1 MRRISGL
8 KSVVFLSVFALGSAL
23 GGVLVTN
30 GAARA
35 AEKSEYRVGDRL
47 PQKAP
52 ASSSAFKE
60 IPWEALM
67 PKDWNPARDFEK
79 LDLSSLSDSDPR
91 ATKAL
96 EQLRL
101 AMDNAPIVQS
111 LNGSRVRIAGFMVP
125 LDGLRGEITEFL
137 LVPYFGACIHTPPPP
152 ANQII
157 HVLPTKPFKI
167 DQGMEAVWIS
177 GVLETTRSNTGLG
190 HAGYRM
196 KAELVSAFKR

>member
-1 MRRISGL
+1 MRRISGW
-8 KSVVFLSVFALGSAL
+8 KSVVLASLCTLAI
-23 GGVLVTN
+23 VLAGTFRTD
-30 GAARA
+30 GAAGA

-52 ASSSAFKE
+52 GGSSAFKE

-79 LDLSSLSDSDPR
+79 LDLGSLSDSDPR

-96 EQLRL
+96 EELRK

-137 LVPYFGACIHTPPPP
+137 LVPYFGACILTPPTP

-157 HVLPTKPFKI
+157 HVLPIKPVKI
-167 DQGMEAVWIS
+167 DQGMEAVCIN
-177 GVLETTRSNTGLG
+177 GVLETTRSETGLG